1 MKTRRKSLS
10 VLALV
15 TAGSFAAVACGTTGA
30 GHGEITNTKSR
41 VADSSPVVGGD
52 GTGVGADVR
61 STADAVYKSFAGT
74 EREQNAGLVL
84 QSYALNGATSRCMAS
99 AGFDDW
105 DWSLS
110 RAYAEPK
117 DALAATVWFAAPLY
131 PYKSQ
136 QLIALAPFKRAEVV
150 MNADEGSSAER
161 EAAITQCLKTT
172 PGTSD
177 DAADAAAKPAAAAA
191 LEEDW
196 RAALASAGSSLGG
209 DPMKYNDCMNAA
221 KIPILDERGIDAGDV
236 EEALQTVVPSAKDIP
251 DSASDPVANSA
262 GWQHLLQVEGTVVQ
276 ADWSCRKS
284 TYEEGIEKLGPLI
297 KDFETKHAQE
307 IKQAQQGWQDIED
320 QAAKLGYSGQVGPL
334 HTKQD

>member
-1 MKTRRKSLS
+1 MKIRRKSPA
-10 VLALV
+10 VLAL
-15 TAGSFAAVACGTTGA
+15 AGVAAFGVAACGATGA
-30 GHGEITNTKSR
+30 GHGAISTTTSR
-41 VADSSPVVGGD
+41 AADSAPVVGGIVNV
-52 GTGVGADVR
+52 VGGDVR
-61 STADAVYKSFAGT
+61 AEADALYKSFAGT

-84 QSYALNGATSRCMAS
+84 QSYALNGATGRCMAS
-99 AGFDDW
+99 AGFEDW

-110 RAYAEPK
+110 RGYAEPK
-117 DALAATVWFAAPLY
+117 DALASTVWFAAPLFAF
-131 PYKSQ
+131 KSE
-136 QLIALAPFKRAEVV
+136 QLMALAPFKRAEVV
-150 MNADEGSSAER
+150 MNADEGSSAAR

-284 TYEEGIEKLGPLI
+284 TYEEGIEKLAPLI
-297 KDFETKHAQE
+297 KDFETRHAQE
-307 IKQAQQGWQDIED
+307 IRQAQQGWQDIED
-320 QAAKLGYSGQVGPL
+320 RAAKLGYSGQVGPL
-334 HTKQD
+334 HSKQD